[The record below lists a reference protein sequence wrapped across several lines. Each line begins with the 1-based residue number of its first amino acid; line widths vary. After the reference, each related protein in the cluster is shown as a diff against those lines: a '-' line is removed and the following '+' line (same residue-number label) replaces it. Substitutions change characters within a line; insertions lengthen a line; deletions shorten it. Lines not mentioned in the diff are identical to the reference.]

1 MGSRFKLIAGRSIAQ
16 SWSHRVWLGTGR
28 EGVNLEAAVDRSMKA
43 PLPMKVEFIVML
55 LMQLAVLGVALAW
68 LMP

>member
-1 MGSRFKLIAGRSIAQ
+1 
-16 SWSHRVWLGTGR
+16 
-28 EGVNLEAAVDRSMKA
+28 MKA